1 MINIVPNMILIFY
14 FFSFPY
20 ILTPIF
26 VIRIINIVIITSDTI
41 MVNII
46 IALFIII
53 NESCHIDIPHSHT
66 QSLTLSARGKVGLM
80 TAQAIKRL
88 RAHHSYQLRQFL
100 SSLAYHI

>member
-1 MINIVPNMILIFY
+1 MGSIPSINKSILKMINIVPNMILIFY
-14 FFSFPY
+14 FFYFPY

-53 NESCHIDIPHSHT
+53 NES
-66 QSLTLSARGKVGLM
+66 
-80 TAQAIKRL
+80 
-88 RAHHSYQLRQFL
+88 
-100 SSLAYHI
+100 